1 MTRLLSTQPTPSP
14 WLVSCCSSCGY
25 ELSSLHTTR
34 RQRVKVC
41 VRARKEPTQRE
52 KDRWGSAKM
61 PFTFMSCRIPCAS
74 PLCALA
80 RLRIFAF
87 SHVAGLFALFG
98 ESATNLDWGP
108 AQSLLRISCS
118 SGSFGQTSFFHKTL
132 VDLLM

>member
-25 ELSSLHTTR
+25 ELSSLHTTG

-52 KDRWGSAKM
+52 KDRWGSAKI

-98 ESATNLDWGP
+98 ESATNLDWGNMP
-108 AQSLLRISCS
+108 RHNLSCAYLAPVALS
-118 SGSFGQTSFFHKTL
+118 VRLVFFTKH
-132 VDLLM
+132 